1 MRQKRKKMTIYEYE
15 PLSVIGCGAFGE
27 VRVCRNKITKEI
39 VAIKKMKK
47 DEMIKQNQLMH
58 IRTEKEILTVKNPWI
73 INLKA
78 SFQDAYYLY
87 LVMDFCGGGDFMN
100 LLIKREI
107 INENDS
113 RFYIT
118 EMILAVDAVHKL
130 NCIHRDLKP
139 DNILIDNKGH
149 LKLSDF
155 GLCKISDSKMYPLTS
170 SLEPTLDPT
179 TFEIIPS
186 NKKIELNKLK
196 RKNRITAL
204 SLVRTID
211 YIAPEVYEGNGY
223 GMEIDWW
230 SLGVILYEMMIGY
243 PAFFSQTQ
251 NETKNKIMNWK
262 KTFSFPS
269 EVTISKDAMSLIRGF
284 ITIPSKRL
292 GYNGIDEIKRHPFFH
307 GFNWD
312 KIQDMTPPFVPVLST
327 PYDNR
332 YFDHYNE
339 KEPFYPTTLTKE
351 KDYTDINYEG
361 YTFNRDNETESFS
374 SALEMI
380 EVIKRGIEEQK
391 KHS

>member
-1 MRQKRKKMTIYEYE
+1 MITASLEELVAAKVISQTTFEKVSIAKAYIEKKYSLKHKTESKKKKDWDILNEKINEIDIDDQRREMLKKDFLHKEAEQMRQKRKKMTIYEYE

-47 DEMIKQNQLMH
+47 EEMIRQNQLMH

-130 NCIHRDLKP
+130 NCMHRDLKP

-155 GLCKISDSKMYPLTS
+155 GLCKISETKMYPLTS
-170 SLEPTLDPT
+170 SLEPTFDPT
-179 TFEIIPS
+179 TFEVISS
-186 NKKIELNKLK
+186 NKK
-196 RKNRITAL
+196 
-204 SLVRTID
+204 
-211 YIAPEVYEGNGY
+211 
-223 GMEIDWW
+223 
-230 SLGVILYEMMIGY
+230 
-243 PAFFSQTQ
+243 F
-251 NETKNKIMNWK
+251 
-262 KTFSFPS
+262 
-269 EVTISKDAMSLIRGF
+269 
-284 ITIPSKRL
+284 
-292 GYNGIDEIKRHPFFH
+292 
-307 GFNWD
+307 
-312 KIQDMTPPFVPVLST
+312 
-327 PYDNR
+327 
-332 YFDHYNE
+332 
-339 KEPFYPTTLTKE
+339 
-351 KDYTDINYEG
+351 
-361 YTFNRDNETESFS
+361 
-374 SALEMI
+374 
-380 EVIKRGIEEQK
+380 
-391 KHS
+391 